1 MKKTISSLFMTC
13 IGLLF
18 TIHLSFSQANR
29 TDAAGFWRAE
39 LPTVAGMLPFHLS
52 LEMENGKLQAYAIN
66 GKEKLGLDTPFFK
79 NDSLH
84 IPMEIFDAEIIAHL
98 SGSSMK
104 GIFNRKASNLSLRT
118 VPFSAQKNQYHRF
131 ENEKKDVSNT
141 NISGTWEVKFT
152 TETGSYPS
160 VGILEQTGSQVTG
173 TFLTT
178 TGDYR
183 FLAGD
188 IVGDSLKLSCFDGNH
203 VFLFKAKINDAKLE
217 GGVFCAAFSYTEKW
231 EAVKNPA
238 ATLPDPTTL
247 TYLKP
252 GFETIDFAFK
262 NTKNELVR
270 LQDER
275 YKGKVVLVQIM
286 GSWCPNCMDESR
298 FLAPYYQKNKDKG
311 VEIIGLAY
319 EKSTDPTFAYPKLD
333 RMKERFGIEYEILLA
348 GTNDKEVAARSLPM
362 LSKILSFPT
371 LLILDKKGKVREI
384 HTGFSGPGTG
394 KYYDKFVSDFYGLME
409 KLLAE

>member
-1 MKKTISSLFMTC
+1 MKKTNIPLFITC
-13 IGLLF
+13 ILFLLG
-18 TIHLSFSQANR
+18 TQLSFSQAKMAE
-29 TDAAGFWRAE
+29 AAGFWRAE
-39 LPTVAGMLPFHLS
+39 LPTVAGTLPFHLS

-66 GKEKLGLDTPFFK
+66 GKEKLGLDEPFFK

-98 SGSSMK
+98 SGESMK

-118 VPFSAQKNQYHRF
+118 VPFSAQKNQNYRF
-131 ENEKKDVSNT
+131 EKERKEAIST
-141 NISGTWEVKFT
+141 NVNGAWEATFS
-152 TETGSYPS
+152 TENGSYPS

-203 VFLFKAKINDAKLE
+203 VFLFKAKINGDKLE

-231 EAVKNPA
+231 EAFKNPA
-238 ATLPDPTTL
+238 ASLPDPTTL

-252 GFETIDFAFK
+252 GFTTIDFAFK
-262 NTKNELVR
+262 NTKNETVS
-270 LQDER
+270 LQDKR

-298 FLAPYYQKNKDKG
+298 FLAPYYQKNKGKG

-371 LLILDKKGKVREI
+371 LIVLDKKGIVREI

-394 KYYDKFVSDFYGLME
+394 KYYDKFVSDFYSLME